1 MENISELLKTREAL
15 DDNLNERNVVPDQ
28 PRFLSVLNSYHFQ
41 TERFENLLNYY
52 YTFMYLFQW
61 LLDFLL
67 LLVSARGGSPFSH

>member
-1 MENISELLKTREAL
+1 MNISPSL
-15 DDNLNERNVVPDQ
+15 RNAFRKASHSFHSSVPFR
-28 PRFLSVLNSYHFQ
+28 PPGNSYHIQ

-67 LLVSARGGSPFSH
+67 LLVNERSEGNSPL